1 MESETAG
8 NYYPVQGEDGDDSF
22 ELETKQAVLSLFLW
36 EHPFFSLVWLVLL
49 LLVLLLLLV
58 YRYSLLTLS
67 CYVVLIQL
75 ALTKLAL
82 TLGPVVSKE
91 FDPEEFV
98 FQRQAFSPDQMFRFS
113 RGLADLAVTLS
124 FAWQD
129 VLTTRDAKKVLATGA
144 GLLVAIVL
152 GFLPLELVG
161 MLAVLVCFSAF
172 KVADLERERIDSV
185 RQAVVNRIETSDF
198 AQRRIVPVVQSLL
211 VAFEP
216 VIGRFQ
222 D

>member
-1 MESETAG
+1 MESETEG
-8 NYYPVQGEDGDDSF
+8 NYYPVQGEEGDDSF
-22 ELETKQAVLSLFLW
+22 ELETKRALMSLFLW
-36 EHPFFSLVWLVLL
+36 ENPFFSLVWVVLL
-49 LLVLLLLLV
+49 LLVGLLLLV

-82 TLGPVVSKE
+82 ILGPVVSKE

-98 FQRQAFSPDQMFRFS
+98 FQRQAFSPDQIFRFS
-113 RGLADLAVTLS
+113 RGLADLVVTLF

-129 VLTTRDAKKVLATGA
+129 VLTTRDAKKFV
-144 GLLVAIVL
+144 
-152 GFLPLELVG
+152 
-161 MLAVLVCFSAF
+161 
-172 KVADLERERIDSV
+172 DLERERIDSV
-185 RQAVVNRIETSDF
+185 RQVVADRMETSEF
-198 AQRRIVPVVQSLL
+198 VQHRIIPVVQSLL